1 MFIFDYRLAITKLDV
16 LDQLAEIK
24 IAVAYKYNGEILDS
38 YPGNVVGDNNFDKLC
53 LKVNKVISKRLLNNK
68 IELINTLNLRY
79 PSYLG

>member
-38 YPGNVVGDNNFDKLC
+38 YPGNVVGDNNFDKFARLFKHNIQIQFKRAWKF
-53 LKVNKVISKRLLNNK
+53 LKK
-68 IELINTLNLRY
+68 
-79 PSYLG
+79 